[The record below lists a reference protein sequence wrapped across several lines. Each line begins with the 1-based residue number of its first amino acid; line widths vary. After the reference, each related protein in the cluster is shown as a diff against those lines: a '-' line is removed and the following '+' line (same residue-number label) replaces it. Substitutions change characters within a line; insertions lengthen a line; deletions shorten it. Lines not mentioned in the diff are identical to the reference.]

1 MTHMVAQLLRAGST
15 VVHEGAGHELFAD
28 LDRVLGVPVLPAPL
42 LCHTLVRVV
51 SPCVVAVS
59 VGEGDERE
67 SLAVV
72 RDGLLEVDEAGHGT
86 SASLHLLGGVLVTV
100 GAVVAKA
107 RAEHGD
113 DRSGHSTS
121 SASPSPRDASRSD
134 SFQVRKRWW
143 TRPSGPR
150 PSPVPSA
157 NRRKVHV
164 SSRSSA
170 AIAR

>member
-1 MTHMVAQLLRAGST
+1 ML
-15 VVHEGAGHELFAD
+15 
-28 LDRVLGVPVLPAPL
+28 
-42 LCHTLVRVV
+42 RVV
-51 SPCVVAVS
+51 SPGVVTGS
-59 VGEGDERE
+59 IGEGDERDA
-67 SLAVV
+67 LAVGS
-72 RDGLLEVDEAGHGT
+72 DEGLEVDEAGQGA
-86 SASLHLLGGVLVTV
+86 SALLHLVGGVLVAI

-134 SFQVRKRWW
+134 SFHVRNRWW
-143 TRPSGPR
+143 TLPSGPR

-157 NRRKVHV
+157 NRRNVHV